1 MEHSSSSR
9 LLLDDK
15 LDVGRPREDDAFCAV
30 GGNELVARLSASSRS
45 RLLDSCETV
54 PLNKGQILYDRGMP
68 LRYAYFIDSGGCSVT
83 TRAGDCLPVEIHT
96 LGMKDFVGVPLVLGM
111 HVSPHR
117 CSVRMRGQA
126 LRIPSEQLIPL
137 IKRDVEIEKLLLG
150 YVQATLI
157 HSAQLSACNARHS
170 LHQRL
175 ARWLLVASDRFGSLE
190 VPFTHSYIAN
200 ALAVRRAG
208 VTVALGNM
216 VREGVIGCR
225 RAGLVVMDPAR
236 LKTMSCDCQSI
247 ILAAHNRPCP
257 VPPPACC
264 IFSVA

>member
-1 MEHSSSSR
+1 MEHSSAPR

-15 LDVGRPREDDAFCAV
+15 LNVGPPSEHDALCDLCR
-30 GGNELVARLSASSRS
+30 NELVARLSASSRS

-54 PLNKGQILYDRGMP
+54 PLKKGQVLHDRGVP
-68 LRYAYFIDSGGCSVT
+68 LRYAYFIESGGCSVT
-83 TRAGDCLPVEIHT
+83 TRAGDCSPVEIHT
-96 LGMKDFVGVPLVLGM
+96 LGRKDFVGLPLVLGIQ
-111 HVSPHR
+111 VSPHR
-117 CSVRMRGQA
+117 CSVRVSGQA

-157 HSAQLSACNARHS
+157 HSSQLSACNARHS

-208 VTVALGNM
+208 VTVALGDM
-216 VREGVIGCR
+216 VREGVITCR
-225 RAGLVVMDPAR
+225 RAGLVVMDSTR

-257 VPPPACC
+257 VPPLRIAY
-264 IFSVA
+264 SR